1 MGSSMKTYIFLN
13 SSNPDR
19 EFYSG
24 HLNLTK
30 DGGDKIICVNG
41 GFLMARSLG
50 ITPDYV
56 VGDLDSMEREMITG
70 EIEVIQFPEEKDLS
84 DFELGI
90 QKALKMKTEKIYV
103 YGALGG
109 RKDHE
114 IINIVIMAHCAIP
127 VVFIERGTEIHNIID
142 EIKLRVTRG
151 CICSL
156 VSFDGPCL
164 VKETKGLKYPL
175 KNEFLK
181 PYSRGLS
188 NIASDEE
195 IYVKVGKGNLIIIIN
210 KNNNKRD
217 DPAGESL

>member
-1 MGSSMKTYIFLN
+1 MKTYIFLN

-19 EFYSG
+19 EFYSK
-24 HLNLTK
+24 HLSATKK
-30 DGGDKIICVNG
+30 DGDIIICVNG

-56 VGDLDSMEREMITG
+56 IGDLDSIEREMVTG
-70 EIEVIQFPEEKDLS
+70 EFQVIQFPEEKDFS
-84 DFELGI
+84 DFELGL
-90 QKALKMKTEKIYV
+90 QTALKMKTEKIFV

-114 IINIVIMAHCAIP
+114 IINIIIMAHCKIP
-127 VVFIERGTEIHNIID
+127 VVFIERETEIHNIIY
-142 EIKLRVTRG
+142 EIKLPVTRG

-156 VSFDGPCL
+156 VSFGGPCL
-164 VKETKGLKYPL
+164 VKEMRGFKYLL
-175 KNEFLK
+175 KNEFLE

-195 IYVKVGKGNLIIIIN
+195 IYVKGGEGNLIIIIN
-210 KNNNKRD
+210 KNKKD
-217 DPAGESL
+217 GPAGGPL